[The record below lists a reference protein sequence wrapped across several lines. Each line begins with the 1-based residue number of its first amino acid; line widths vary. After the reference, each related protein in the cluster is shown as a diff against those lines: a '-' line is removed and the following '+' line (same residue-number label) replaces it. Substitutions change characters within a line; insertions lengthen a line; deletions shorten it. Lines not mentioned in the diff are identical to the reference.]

1 MEAIK
6 VNPNLS
12 LAAKFA
18 QSDLSIINFNANE
31 IGKRLSMFLDIKKD
45 SKHVE
50 TAPDCLVI
58 SYSLERQMMIDDL
71 MQQLHEL
78 LSLSVLF
85 ACKSKDGRCMECV
98 AYTKPTLGN
107 MGVIHL
113 YSSAHGCLESFTI
126 NVYDSV
132 EKMYDALKKRLD
144 RLASQEDV
152 VFLESRDSFHLIKD
166 FH

>member
-18 QSDLSIINFNANE
+18 HSDLSIINFNANE

-58 SYSLERQMMIDDL
+58 SYSLELR
-71 MQQLHEL
+71 
-78 LSLSVLF
+78 
-85 ACKSKDGRCMECV
+85 
-98 AYTKPTLGN
+98 
-107 MGVIHL
+107 
-113 YSSAHGCLESFTI
+113 
-126 NVYDSV
+126 
-132 EKMYDALKKRLD
+132 
-144 RLASQEDV
+144 
-152 VFLESRDSFHLIKD
+152 
-166 FH
+166 